1 MDKTE
6 YTHEYMQGYVSNGLT
21 MADSPDYKPTPQA
34 QIILDALKEAGDWVN
49 RSALATKLNKNALNK
64 WDIVLLGKLAD
75 ADLIETQQVPHHG
88 PIGYEWQYRAK
99 S

>member
-64 WDIVLLGKLAD
+64 WDIILLGKLA
-75 ADLIETQQVPHHG
+75 G
-88 PIGYEWQYRAK
+88 RR
-99 S
+99 

>member
-1 MDKTE
+1 MENMK
-6 YTHEYMQGYVSNGLT
+6 YTHEYTQEYVSNGLT
-21 MADSPDYKPTPQA
+21 MANSPDYKPTPQA
-34 QIILDALKEAGDWVN
+34 QVILDALKELGDWVN

-64 WDIVLLGKLAD
+64 WDIILLGKLAD

>member
-1 MDKTE
+1 MEKMK
-6 YTHEYMQGYVSNGLT
+6 YTHEHTQEYVSNGLT
-21 MADSPDYKPTPQA
+21 MTNSPDYKPTQQA
-34 QIILDALKEAGDWVN
+34 QVILDALKELGDWVN
-49 RSALATKLNKNALNK
+49 RSALATKLNKKSLNK

-75 ADLIETQQVPHHG
+75 AGLIETQQVSHHG